1 MYTFY
6 RKHIYISCWKL
17 WIFCASMVRWS
28 LLIHQDP
35 PGSTCPAI
43 GPEMEDSLVLHPVSP
58 WQQTWGFHMEA
69 LAESGRTVGHPSFE
83 PGKTMDKLLNRLFDG
98 LCCSM
103 GYHGIYTPKFEWQY
117 IWQSVLSVLDRG
129 STPFSSKTIQTSA
142 QGCSVKL
149 LVNYNRHRFLKE
161 DAGISTCRSKK
172 ISIEL
177 GTVECSPTERT
188 KNIAMYY
195 TGWWIGFLIVDYQFP
210 Q

>member
-58 WQQTWGFHMEA
+58 WQQTWGFHMET

-83 PGKTMDKLLNRLFDG
+83 PGKTMDKLLKRLFDG

-103 GYHGIYTPKFEWQY
+103 GFTPPSLNDNIFDNL
-117 IWQSVLSVLDRG
+117 LSVLDRD
-129 STPFSSKTIQTSA
+129 STPFSSFSSKTIQTSA

-149 LVNYNRHRFLKE
+149 LVNYNRHTV
-161 DAGISTCRSKK
+161 DSWKK
-172 ISIEL
+172 MQE
-177 GTVECSPTERT
+177 
-188 KNIAMYY
+188 
-195 TGWWIGFLIVDYQFP
+195 
-210 Q
+210 

>member
-58 WQQTWGFHMEA
+58 WQQTWGFHMET

-83 PGKTMDKLLNRLFDG
+83 PGKTMDKLLKRLFDG

-103 GYHGIYTPKFEWQY
+103 GFTPPSLNDNIFDNLFYLFWTEAVPHFQVFQAKPY
-117 IWQSVLSVLDRG
+117 KHPLKDVQSSCLWTTTDIL
-129 STPFSSKTIQTSA
+129 
-142 QGCSVKL
+142 
-149 LVNYNRHRFLKE
+149 
-161 DAGISTCRSKK
+161 
-172 ISIEL
+172 
-177 GTVECSPTERT
+177 
-188 KNIAMYY
+188 
-195 TGWWIGFLIVDYQFP
+195 
-210 Q
+210 